1 MRDSF
6 PDLGVIIAARDA
18 AATIGAT
25 VASAL
30 ADPLVGEV
38 VVVDDGST
46 DGTAAAAASAAAG
59 DSRFLVL
66 VNSTNLGP
74 AAARNRALE
83 QIRAS
88 AIAILDADDRF
99 LPGRSARLAAARDW
113 DLVADNIVF
122 VADPEA
128 PLPPLLLDLPE
139 RFETVLPSTF
149 IAGNIAQNGRPR
161 GELGFLKPV
170 MSRAFLERWGLRYD
184 PALRLGEDYDLYVRA
199 LLAGA
204 RFLLTRKPG
213 YVAVVRE
220 ESLSSRHTTAD
231 LAALAA
237 AARRHLS
244 VATHDAALEASMRR
258 LLRQGETRHAH
269 RALLDRKRQVGTLR
283 AVVELLERP
292 DLAPAVARSI
302 LRDKLAAE
310 SEPPVLP
317 RLLLPEG

>member
-1 MRDSF
+1 MSASF

-18 AATIGAT
+18 AATIGAA

-38 VVVDDGST
+38 VMVDDGST
-46 DGTAAAAASAAAG
+46 DGTAAAAARAAAG

-66 VNSTNLGP
+66 VNSTSLGP
-74 AAARNRALE
+74 AAARNRALDHM
-83 QIRAS
+83 RAP

-99 LPGRSARLAAARDW
+99 LPSRSARLAAAHDW

-128 PLPPLLLDLPE
+128 PLPPLLLNLPE
-139 RFETVLPSTF
+139 HFETVLPSTF
-149 IAGNIAQNGRPR
+149 IARNIAQNGRPR

-204 RFLLTRKPG
+204 RFLLTRRPG
-213 YVAVVRE
+213 YVAVVRG
-220 ESLSSRHTTAD
+220 ESLSSRHTAAD

-244 VATHDAALEASMRR
+244 VATHDPALEAAMRR
-258 LLRQGETRHAH
+258 LLRQVETRHAH
-269 RALLDRKRQVGTLR
+269 QALLDRKRQVGTLK
-283 AVVELLERP
+283 ALTELLGRP
-292 DLAPAVARSI
+292 DLAPAVAHSI
-302 LRDKLAAE
+302 LRDKLAAGP
-310 SEPPVLP
+310 EPSVLP
-317 RLLLPEG
+317 RLLLPEA